1 MSSSP
6 PDDPVRSRLRLS
18 GGKDR
23 VVLVAALGILSAVS
37 PMATDMYLASMPAMA
52 GHFGASASAV
62 QLTLTTYMVGSR
74 YRLPAYS
81 CTSPVSV
88 KLADSPSVST

>member
-23 VVLVAALGILSAVS
+23 VVLVAAD
-37 PMATDMYLASMPAMA
+37 PAT
-52 GHFGASASAV
+52 H
-62 QLTLTTYMVGSR
+62 TYTVR
-74 YRLPAYS
+74 
-81 CTSPVSV
+81 
-88 KLADSPSVST
+88 LADRADRADAG